1 MEQIIKIWN
10 KRLHFSKYDK
20 NMNFNKIILLLVFL
34 LKLSACADYKTTRT
48 IPNDQKQFYS
58 SSGFVLIYEDNLY
71 DEKIVN
77 RKLDNEDLLVMHS
90 ILKRNTPV
98 KIMNPNNSKVVET
111 IIYKKANYPKIF
123 NMVIS

>member
-1 MEQIIKIWN
+1 M
-10 KRLHFSKYDK
+10 
-20 NMNFNKIILLLVFL
+20 LVFL

-77 RKLDNEDLLVMHS
+77 RKLKIKYNLFHQNIVHFFK
-90 ILKRNTPV
+90 ILK
-98 KIMNPNNSKVVET
+98 T
-111 IIYKKANYPKIF
+111 IILY
-123 NMVIS
+123 

>member
-1 MEQIIKIWN
+1 
-10 KRLHFSKYDK
+10 
-20 NMNFNKIILLLVFL
+20 MNFNKIILLLVFL

-98 KIMNPNNSKVVET
+98 KIMSQQRTTSIKL
-111 IIYKKANYPKIF
+111 ICY
-123 NMVIS
+123 SHGS